1 MASPVPP
8 LLAVSLVF
16 QAKTQ
21 FLDVPHL
28 VDAVSVFVD
37 TSVDVPPLQ
46 ACKLGTVKLLDRIW
60 NSSDVYTQ
68 GNNCVANV
76 TFSFRRFL
84 RTDSH
89 YQHYFF
95 TLALKEAVPS
105 KNLEVVR
112 WILKKFPRFRI
123 SSEVVARAC
132 LAGALEILELF
143 YENCRQVLE
152 ERGKFGVGHPVE
164 WGGLTMSEAVLGRRS
179 DIVWWLHHHFPDAN

>member
-46 ACKLGTVKLLDRIW
+46 ACKLGTVKLLDCIW

-84 RTDSH
+84 RTG
-89 YQHYFF
+89 QPLP
-95 TLALKEAVPS
+95 TLFLHFGFERSRS
-105 KNLEVVR
+105 K
-112 WILKKFPRFRI
+112 
-123 SSEVVARAC
+123 
-132 LAGALEILELF
+132 
-143 YENCRQVLE
+143 Q
-152 ERGKFGVGHPVE
+152 KFGSGSVDFEKVSKISNFLGSGGQGVSGRSFGDLRVVLRKLQASVGGKRE
-164 WGGLTMSEAVLGRRS
+164 IRRGA
-179 DIVWWLHHHFPDAN
+179 PC